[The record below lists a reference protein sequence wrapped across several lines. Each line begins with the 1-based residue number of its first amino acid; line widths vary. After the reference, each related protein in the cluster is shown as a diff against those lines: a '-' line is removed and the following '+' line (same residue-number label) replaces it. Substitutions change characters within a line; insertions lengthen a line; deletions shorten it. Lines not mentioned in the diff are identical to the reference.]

1 MDLEMHF
8 RKQNMNNLEKFNV
21 IINLY
26 INLRI

>member
-8 RKQNMNNLEKFNV
+8 RKQNMNLEKFNV